1 MKEKEKLNA
10 YKIAYGINRE
20 RKCTGHSA
28 PPLFW
33 PFPMLHER
41 GGILTCN
48 QKPTRVS
55 LIYRT
60 EPTTKKVEN
69 RRTEKLTKTAK
80 CSEVSVNGLVNPEK
94 KNLEKIKKA
103 TVGNDLQKRK
113 VLGLC

>member
-1 MKEKEKLNA
+1 
-10 YKIAYGINRE
+10 
-20 RKCTGHSA
+20 
-28 PPLFW
+28 
-33 PFPMLHER
+33 MLHER

-60 EPTTKKVEN
+60 EPTTKKVDN

-94 KNLEKIKKA
+94 EKSGEDKEGYGGERFAEKE
-103 TVGNDLQKRK
+103 GFKPGLKRAR
-113 VLGLC
+113 G